1 MAEDKSKS
9 PVERVVVD
17 IYGTSY
23 PLRTDNP
30 KLLLSIASELDQMMR
45 KTAKSGRAL
54 DDRTVAVL
62 TALQIAE
69 DYHNLKKDY
78 EELVELLNEK

>member
-1 MAEDKSKS
+1 MAEKQEKSS
-9 PVERVVVD
+9 VERVVVD

-23 PLRTDNP
+23 PLKTDNP
-30 KLLLSIASELDQMMR
+30 KLLLSIASELDQKMR
-45 KTAKSGRAL
+45 KMSKTGRAL

-78 EELVELLNEK
+78 EELVGLLNEK